1 MVGMVASGS
10 RKVGDCKGAQQSE
23 KPEAVKP
30 YKQQALA
37 AQLWYVLKWS
47 ELCNHLDDTFFS
59 GFRLQEVLTD
69 DDVIRWKEDSEAWW
83 QV

>member
-1 MVGMVASGS
+1 MVWMVASGR

-30 YKQQALA
+30 YKQAAVA

-47 ELCNHLDDTFFS
+47 EQCNHLDDTFFEQ
-59 GFRLQEVLTD
+59 FL
-69 DDVIRWKEDSEAWW
+69 
-83 QV
+83 